1 MVADRKLR
9 SIEGFVRVQAMNI
22 AKNFLIAGV
31 VILSACTA
39 PGEGVKAKSGYAAA
53 APVIT
58 ALEAYH
64 QANAAY
70 PSSLNQLVPK
80 FIAGDRLEATM
91 PDKKVTPFKYRQVD
105 NGYELSF
112 SYTGPGT
119 NQCVYRESTKA
130 WKCYGAY

>member
-1 MVADRKLR
+1 
-9 SIEGFVRVQAMNI
+9 MNI
-22 AKNFLIAGV
+22 TKILLIAGV
-31 VILSACTA
+31 MILSACAA
-39 PGEGVKAKSGYAAA
+39 PGEGVKAKSDYAAA
-53 APVIT
+53 APVIM

-70 PSSLNQLVPK
+70 PSSLDQLVPN
-80 FIAGDRLEATM
+80 FIAGDRLAVTM

-112 SYTGPGT
+112 SYIGHGT
-119 NQCVYRESTKA
+119 NQCVYRESAKA

>member
-1 MVADRKLR
+1 MVADSKLR
-9 SIEGFVRVQAMNI
+9 SIEGFVRMQAMSI
-22 AKNFLIAGV
+22 AKNLLIAGV
-31 VILSACTA
+31 VILSACAA

-58 ALEAYH
+58 ALEAYR

-80 FIAGDRLEATM
+80 YIAADRLTATI
-91 PDKKVTPFKYRQVD
+91 PDNKVMPFKYRQVD
-105 NGYELSF
+105 SGYELSF

-130 WKCYGAY
+130 WKCYGGY

>member
-1 MVADRKLR
+1 
-9 SIEGFVRVQAMNI
+9 MNA
-22 AKNFLIAGV
+22 AKNVLLLAGFAF
-31 VILSACTA
+31 LSACAA

-53 APVIT
+53 APVIK

-64 QANAAY
+64 QANAGY
-70 PSSLNQLVPK
+70 PASLDKLVPA
-80 FIAGDRLEATM
+80 FIAGDRLAATM
-91 PDKKVTPFKYRQVD
+91 PDGKVRPLEYRQVA

-119 NQCVYRESTKA
+119 NQCVYRASTEG

>member
-1 MVADRKLR
+1 MVADSKLR
-9 SIEGFVRVQAMNI
+9 PIEVFVRVQAVNAI
-22 AKNFLIAGV
+22 KVFLIAGLV
-31 VILSACTA
+31 ALSACAA
-39 PGEGVKAKSGYAAA
+39 PGEGVKAKSGYVAA

-58 ALEAYH
+58 ALEAYR
-64 QANAAY
+64 QANASY

-80 FIAGDRLEATM
+80 FFAGDRLTATM
-91 PDKKVTPFKYRQVD
+91 LDNKVTPFKYRQVD